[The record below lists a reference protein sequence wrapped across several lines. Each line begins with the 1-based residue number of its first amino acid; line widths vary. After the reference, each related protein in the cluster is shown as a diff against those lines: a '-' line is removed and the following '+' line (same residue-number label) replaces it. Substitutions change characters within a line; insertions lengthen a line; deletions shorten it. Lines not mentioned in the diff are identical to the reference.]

1 MPGML
6 RAFVAVELPGPV
18 RAALQEIQAG
28 LKRIGIRARW
38 VAPEKI
44 HLTLKFLGSVPAGH
58 VESIGRM
65 LTAAARDR
73 APVSLTAVGVGV
85 FPGLRRPRVIWVG
98 VADRHN
104 ALGALQQEIDTRL
117 SALGFP
123 AEAARFRGHLTIG
136 RFAAGG
142 STGPLAEAL
151 KQFAGQAA
159 GSFEVREVVLF
170 RSDLRPEGPLYT
182 PLVRAPLGDSHPP
195 GAAGTDAP

>member
-44 HLTLKFLGSVPAGH
+44 HLTLKFLGSIPAGH
-58 VESIGRM
+58 VESIGRA
-65 LTAAARDR
+65 LTAAVRAH
-73 APVSLTAVGVGV
+73 APVSLNAIGLGV
-85 FPGLRRPRVIWVG
+85 FPGLRRPRVVWVG
-98 VADRHN
+98 IADRSD
-104 ALGALQQEIDTRL
+104 ALGGLQRVVDARL

-142 STGPLAEAL
+142 SPGPVAEAL
-151 KQFAGQAA
+151 KQCAGQSA
-159 GSFEVREVVLF
+159 GTFEVREVVLF

-182 PLVRAPLGDSHPP
+182 ALARAPLGASLPP